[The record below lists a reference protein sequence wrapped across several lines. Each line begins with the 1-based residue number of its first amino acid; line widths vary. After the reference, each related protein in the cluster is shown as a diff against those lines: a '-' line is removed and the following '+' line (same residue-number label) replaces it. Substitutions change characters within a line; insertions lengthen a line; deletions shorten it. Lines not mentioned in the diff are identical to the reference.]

1 MEKKMKKKVTILIIG
16 GTGFIGSHLV
26 QKAKKINLNVI
37 ILNKTGK
44 ISSGNIFKSVKFI
57 KVNFTNRKQLRKK
70 ISKLKIDYIINSGG
84 YINHDH
90 FSSKMGKLSLLEHFD
105 SVRNLVSCVDRSKI
119 KKFLQI
125 CSSDE
130 YGDALSPQNE
140 NLREKSISPYSFG
153 KVASTHFL
161 QMLHKTENFPVSIVR
176 IFLTYGPGQNNK
188 RFFPQII
195 NGCLDNRSFKVS
207 KGNQLRDFCYIEDV
221 VDAIYKILFSK
232 KTVGKILNIGSGKPI
247 KIKNM
252 IKKVVKLIGSG
263 QPIFGALPYRKGENM
278 SLYADT
284 KEIFKILKWRPKIS
298 LNEGLKRTIKYYKKN
313 GK

>member
-1 MEKKMKKKVTILIIG
+1 MKKKVTILIIG

-44 ISSGNIFKSVKFI
+44 IPSGNIFKSVKFI

-125 CSSDE
+125 FNKITYWNNNFDNKFSVVVMQPALDKPSILLQIFTSFPNKSSSF
-130 YGDALSPQNE
+130 GMTSPQ
-140 NLREKSISPYSFG
+140 
-153 KVASTHFL
+153 
-161 QMLHKTENFPVSIVR
+161 
-176 IFLTYGPGQNNK
+176 
-188 RFFPQII
+188 
-195 NGCLDNRSFKVS
+195 
-207 KGNQLRDFCYIEDV
+207 
-221 VDAIYKILFSK
+221 
-232 KTVGKILNIGSGKPI
+232 
-247 KIKNM
+247 
-252 IKKVVKLIGSG
+252 
-263 QPIFGALPYRKGENM
+263 
-278 SLYADT
+278 
-284 KEIFKILKWRPKIS
+284 
-298 LNEGLKRTIKYYKKN
+298 
-313 GK
+313 